1 MRVLIVED
9 EPAIARRIERFT
21 RELLGAELTAL
32 EVCARLDDAE
42 RAVDRAAFD
51 VVLLDLDLH
60 GRDGYALLERAAAGA
75 FQTIVISAHAE
86 RAIEA
91 FDRGVLDFVAKPFD
105 RARLERAYRRLRDR
119 TPPEAAARVLAVRK
133 HGEIALVPVA
143 DVRYVKGA
151 GAYSELVLR
160 DGRTELHGRSL
171 DGLSLLL
178 PPAFERIHKSY
189 IVRLDEVVRV
199 HIREGTRYD
208 VELRSGVRLP
218 IGRRRYRAVLAR
230 LSPEL
235 SGRTTS

>member
-21 RELLGAELTAL
+21 RELLGPDLTAIEL
-32 EVCARLDDAE
+32 CTQLDDAE
-42 RAVDRAAFD
+42 RTVEREPFD
-51 VVLLDLDLH
+51 VVLLDLNLH

-75 FQTIVISAHAE
+75 FQTIVISAHAD

-105 RARLERAYRRLRDR
+105 RARLERAFRRLRDR
-119 TPPEAAARVLAVRK
+119 TRPEPGARVLAVRK
-133 HGEIALVPVA
+133 RGEIALVAVA

-160 DGRTELHGRSL
+160 DGRTELHGKSL

-178 PPAFERIHKSY
+178 PPVFERIHKSY
-189 IVRLDEVVRV
+189 IVRIDEVTRV
-199 HIREGTRYD
+199 HVREGTRYD
-208 VELRSGVRLP
+208 VELRSGERLP

-230 LSPEL
+230 LS
-235 SGRTTS
+235 R

>member
-1 MRVLIVED
+1 MLIVED

-21 RELLGAELTAL
+21 RELLGPDLTAL
-32 EVCARLDDAE
+32 EVCTRLDDAE
-42 RAVDRAAFD
+42 RTVERAPFD
-51 VVLLDLDLH
+51 VVLLDLNLH

-75 FQTIVISAHAE
+75 FQTIVISAHAD

-105 RARLERAYRRLRDR
+105 RARLERAFRRLLDR
-119 TPPEAAARVLAVRK
+119 TRPEPGARVLAVRK
-133 HGEIALVPVA
+133 LGAIALVPVA

-160 DGRTELHGRSL
+160 DGRTELHGKSL

-178 PPAFERIHKSY
+178 PPVFERIHKSY
-189 IVRLDEVVRV
+189 IVRIDEVTRV
-199 HIREGTRYD
+199 HVHEGTRYD
-208 VELRSGVRLP
+208 VELRSGERLP

-230 LSPEL
+230 LS
-235 SGRTTS
+235 R